1 MKNARLY
8 ETHIQTTN
16 LEEAIAF
23 YQKIDLELAYVLQE
37 RRVAFF
43 LLGDSSKKEQMLGI
57 WEVSSEHFRKSH
69 FAFQVP
75 FEELLDVPSYLAQKG
90 IEVAAS
96 FGLDASEP
104 VVHSWMPAASYY
116 FSDKDGNS
124 LEYIT
129 VLQGDPIPEL
139 GAVHLSKWEQASKR

>member
-23 YQKIDLELAYVLQE
+23 YQSIDLELAFVLQE

-43 LLGDSSKKEQMLGI
+43 WLGDSSKKEQMLGI

-69 FAFQVP
+69 FAFYIP
-75 FEELLDVPSYLAQKG
+75 FEELLKVPSYLAQKG
-90 IEVAAS
+90 IEVTAS

-139 GAVHLSKWEQASKR
+139 GAVHLSKWEQANKR